1 MYKSLAGQS
10 PKVLPCFLPQSLVR
24 LERIRHDN
32 RPPRRLLHLRRPA
45 RRVQRQILP
54 HRKQPLMHQLLLRAP
69 AHEKRQQV
77 RRAILRTRANRR
89 KQHLLRRDRSPDH
102 HPERKALARARQPRK
117 RHHLPRR
124 QHRRRA
130 FHSGS
135 AGTPCRTAAARSRP
149 SSAGTPDSRKFPA
162 GRTARIRRGKQRTIC
177 RVRLLQRKQCGRLLR
192 RKR

>member
-1 MYKSLAGQS
+1 ML
-10 PKVLPCFLPQSLVR
+10 LPQSLVR

-54 HRKQPLMHQLLLRAP
+54 HRKQPLMHQLLLCAP
-69 AHEKRQQV
+69 AYEKRQQV

-89 KQHLLRRDRSPDH
+89 KQHLLRRDRLPDH
-102 HPERKALARARQPRK
+102 HPERKALARACQPRK
-117 RHHLPRR
+117 RHHLSRR

-130 FHSGS
+130 FPLPEALVHRVGRQLRKVIRPARVRLIHENFPQGVQRAS
-135 AGTPCRTAAARSRP
+135 AG
-149 SSAGTPDSRKFPA
+149 
-162 GRTARIRRGKQRTIC
+162 GKQRTIC
-177 RVRLLQRKQCGRLLR
+177 RVRLLQRKQRGRLLR